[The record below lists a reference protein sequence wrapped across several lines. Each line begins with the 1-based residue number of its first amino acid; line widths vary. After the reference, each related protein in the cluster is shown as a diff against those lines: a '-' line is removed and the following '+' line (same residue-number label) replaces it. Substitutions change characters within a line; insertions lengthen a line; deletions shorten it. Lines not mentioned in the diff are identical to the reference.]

1 MLKWNAKK
9 ENENLGVIELGN
21 LKFNINDDY
30 IEVAMDIFSMSNDL
44 NEEVQKGIQAGMDN
58 ASRWIEEFNKENN
71 ANHPTIWSDKPVEI
85 IFTYLRAIINE
96 NNPTEYYIC
105 VGFNDADDDRM
116 EQWDTEIKVD
126 LSENDTELKK
136 EIIKALVDKFF

>member
-44 NEEVQKGIQAGMDN
+44 NEEVQKAIQVGKEN
-58 ASRWIEEFNKENN
+58 YSKWIEEFNKENN
-71 ANHPTIWSDKPVEI
+71 ANHPTICGVRI
-85 IFTYLRAIINE
+85 
-96 NNPTEYYIC
+96 
-105 VGFNDADDDRM
+105 
-116 EQWDTEIKVD
+116 
-126 LSENDTELKK
+126 
-136 EIIKALVDKFF
+136 